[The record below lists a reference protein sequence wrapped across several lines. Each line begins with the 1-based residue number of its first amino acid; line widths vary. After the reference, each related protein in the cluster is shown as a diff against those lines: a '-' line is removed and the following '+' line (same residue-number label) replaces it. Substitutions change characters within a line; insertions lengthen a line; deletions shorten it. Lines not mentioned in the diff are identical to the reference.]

1 MEQLG
6 GKVAVVTGGASG
18 IGFALAEAF
27 AAEGMNVVLADVEVD
42 ALEEAAAKLAAG
54 GTEVLAVETD
64 VRDPESVQRLA
75 DTTFDRFGTA
85 HVVCNNAGVVAGG
98 AVWEVP
104 ADRFRWVV
112 EVNLLGVAYG
122 IRAFVPRMI
131 DQGEG
136 HIVNTASAAGLITGP
151 GMASYFATKHAVVA
165 LTEVLANDL
174 QMNGHTGVGASVVC
188 PEFVRTRIHE
198 AERNRPA
205 DVTPTPDDDEDMAA
219 GRAMFAAMVTEGGIE
234 PSVVATAV
242 VDAVKANRFY
252 VLPHDTTVG
261 LAKQRWA
268 KIEANQPPFLWE

>member
-27 AAEGMNVVLADVEVD
+27 AAEGMKVVLADVEVD